1 MGGMIFKRRLW
12 AAVVA
17 LLSTASAEPD
27 LPDYRHWG
35 KETLEVLHQ
44 DLWLPETKL
53 YAEKAN
59 LETGKP
65 DHPAFMWGVGVQ
77 LSAMAAAAQ
86 LEPDTYL
93 KPLRDYA
100 DQIQVYWLTHDG
112 IEGFD
117 VQPGPKSSD
126 RYYDDNAWLVLALA
140 EVFEVTKD
148 KKYLDR
154 SAATFRFVMS
164 GEDDKLGG
172 GLYWREVE
180 KKSKN
185 TCTNAPAIVSAL
197 RLHQLTKDAKHLET
211 AKRVYTWTCKN
222 LQDGDGLF
230 WDNLRLDG
238 CVDRRKFSYN
248 SALMIRANCL
258 FHEITGEAAYLKEAQ
273 RIAAAAEKQWIRD
286 NGAVADSGRFAHL
299 LLESLLELHRRD
311 QDPRWHQVVGLC
323 LAHLHGTMRDA
334 KGRYPHRWDRTWG
347 GPMRETMLLNQASPA
362 RIYWLAAREIPVR

>member
-1 MGGMIFKRRLW
+1 MSFKRRLG
-12 AAVVA
+12 AAFVA
-17 LLSTASAEPD
+17 LLSAACTASAESPAF
-27 LPDYRHWG
+27 RQWG
-35 KETLEVLHQ
+35 RETLEVLHQ

-59 LETGKP
+59 LETGTP

-77 LSAMAAAAQ
+77 LSAMAAAAA

-93 KPLRDYA
+93 KPLRAYA
-100 DQIQVYWLTHDG
+100 DQIQVYWLKHEGLD
-112 IEGFD
+112 GFD
-117 VQPGPKSSD
+117 VQPGPKASD

-148 KKYLDR
+148 PKFLDR

-164 GEDDKLGG
+164 GEDEKLGG

-180 KKSKN
+180 RKSKN

-197 RLHQLTKDAKHLET
+197 RLHQLTRDVKHLET
-211 AKRVYTWTCKN
+211 AKRVYAWTCKN
-222 LQDGDGLF
+222 LQDTDGLF
-230 WDNLRLDG
+230 WDNIRLDG
-238 CVDRRKFSYN
+238 QVDRRKFSYN

-258 FHEITGEAAYLKEAQ
+258 LHEITGGASYLKEAQ
-273 RIAAAAEKQWIRD
+273 RIAAAAEKQWIRED
-286 NGAVADSGRFAHL
+286 GAVADSGRFAHL
-299 LLESLLELHRRD
+299 LLESLLALHRRD
-311 QDPRWHQVVGLC
+311 KDPRWHQLVARC
-323 LAHLHGTMRDA
+323 LVRLHDTMRDA

-362 RIYWLAAREIPVR
+362 RIYWLAAREIPDR